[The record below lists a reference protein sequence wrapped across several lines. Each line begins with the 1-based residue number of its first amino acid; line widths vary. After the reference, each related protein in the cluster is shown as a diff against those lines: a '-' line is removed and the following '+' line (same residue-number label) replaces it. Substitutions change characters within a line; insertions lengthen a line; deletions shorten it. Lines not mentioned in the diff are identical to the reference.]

1 MEPTTRWEVNLG
13 IVLLPFVAS
22 QRDIKQRGVFFATSV
37 LIRKAAKSC
46 KRGDRLER
54 HIMAG

>member
-22 QRDIKQRGVFFATSV
+22 QRDIKQRGFFLPSV